1 MGPAFETRHDVIW
14 PALAERAPAF
24 EAIKLESSWAGLY
37 EYNTLDQN
45 GVVGWHPDVPNLLVA
60 CGFSGHGLQQ
70 ARRQA
75 PGVGRAV
82 AELLSLGRY
91 DTIDLSVLGY
101 DRISR
106 NEPVFERG
114 IY

>member
-1 MGPAFETRHDVIW
+1 MKQEVIW
-14 PALAERAPAF
+14 PALAQRAPAL

-45 GVVGWHPDVPNLLVA
+45 GVVGWHPEVSNLLVA

-70 ARRQA
+70 A

-82 AELLSLGRY
+82 AELLLTGGFQS
-91 DTIDLSVLGY
+91 IDLSELGY
-101 DRISR
+101 ERIQR
-106 NEPVFERG
+106 QEPCFERG